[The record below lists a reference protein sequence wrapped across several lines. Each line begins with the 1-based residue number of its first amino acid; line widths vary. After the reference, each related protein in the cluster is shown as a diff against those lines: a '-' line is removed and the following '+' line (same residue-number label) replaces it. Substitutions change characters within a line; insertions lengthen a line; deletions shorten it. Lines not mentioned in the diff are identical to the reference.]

1 MELVLIE
8 KRKEISN
15 AQEAFEGMLYSEL
28 TNTLNCTIGFP
39 SGSWNTQIALNESI
53 WFNSYLLDEDGATK
67 RFWNGFG
74 VSREIDQNKPNNIT
88 VEINI
93 PFEGLNRSVAGAFA
107 FDSEGEIY
115 LLHRGRVGG
124 GRKGIGKDSFL
135 NWTSKNLTEV
145 RTSKGIDSCIVIGSI
160 NDSNFIRNLSGFIH
174 DVNRFKSYIT
184 SADFDDISLLSLEEI
199 EVLIESSSETEESM
213 TNSSQRYSRSNLVK
227 EHARRR
233 ANRICQ
239 LCEQDAPFKDHHG
252 QPFLEVHHIEWL
264 SRGGS
269 DTVKNTVALCP
280 NCHRKMHIV
289 DESADTDLLEAKAC
303 LL

>member
-8 KRKEISN
+8 KRKEISS
-15 AQEAFEGMLYSEL
+15 AQKALESLLYSEL
-28 TNTLNCTIGFP
+28 TDTLNCTIGFP
-39 SGSWNTQIALNESI
+39 SGSWNTQVALNDSI
-53 WFNSYLLDEDGATK
+53 WFNSYLLDEDGKTK

-74 VSREIDQNKPNNIT
+74 VTGEIDQNKSNNIT

-93 PFEGLNRSVAGAFA
+93 PVEGINRSVAGAFA
-107 FDSEGEIY
+107 FDEEGEIY
-115 LLHRGRVGG
+115 LLHRGRIGG

-135 NWTSKNLTEV
+135 NWTSKGLSEV
-145 RTSKGIDSCIVIGSI
+145 RTSKGIDSCIVIGRI
-160 NDSNFIRNLSGFIH
+160 NDSNFIRNLSDFIH

-184 SADFDDISLLSLEEI
+184 SDDFDGISLLSLEEI
-199 EVLIESSSETEESM
+199 EDLIESSSDAEES
-213 TNSSQRYSRSNLVK
+213 TSNSSLRYSRSSLVK

-233 ANRICQ
+233 ANGICQ
-239 LCEQDAPFKDHHG
+239 LCELDAPFKDRHG

-280 NCHRKMHIV
+280 NCHRKLHIIDASTDV
-289 DESADTDLLEAKAC
+289 DLLYAKAC